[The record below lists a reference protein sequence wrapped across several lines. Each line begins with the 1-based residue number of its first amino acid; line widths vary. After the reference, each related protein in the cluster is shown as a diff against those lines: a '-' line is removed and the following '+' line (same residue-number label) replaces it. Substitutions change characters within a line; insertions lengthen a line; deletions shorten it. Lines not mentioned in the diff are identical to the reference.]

1 MAEYRVEW
9 AIDIEAD
16 TPEEAAR
23 LALKIQRDPASTA
36 TVFTVTDEDGEMEDF
51 DILAIDEEAGE

>member
-1 MAEYRVEW
+1 MPIYRVEW
-9 AIDIEAD
+9 AIDIGAD

-23 LALKIQRDPASTA
+23 LALAIQRNPGSTA
-36 TVFTVTDEDGEMEDF
+36 TVFTVTDEEGEMEDI